1 MKKLMVSLLLAGV
14 MVAAIGATSVV
25 NAQGPVEQPLYQQG
39 GGQGGFGAN
48 SEDHVENEDVHNLMM
63 EAYSAELG
71 ISVAELNAREE
82 AGETM
87 SQIVLST
94 GTSFEDFR
102 ALKTA
107 VNTST
112 AEKALAAGYID
123 QAEYEWLIQAA
134 ERQMNGQGISG
145 RLGTGTGTPLADGT
159 GIATGTRGTGSR
171 LSDGTRL
178 SDVTGIGTGMRGT
191 GNRSARGT
199 GLNSADCTVTP

>member
-94 GTSFEDFR
+94 GTSFEEFR

-107 VNTST
+107 VNTSA
-112 AEKALAAGYID
+112 AEQALAAGYID

-145 RLGTGTGTPLADGT
+145 RLGTGTGTRSARLTDGT
-159 GIATGTRGTGSR
+159 GIATGMRGTGTR
-171 LSDGTRL
+171 TSDGT
-178 SDVTGIGTGMRGT
+178 GFGTRGSGMRGT
-191 GNRSARGT
+191 GPLSVRNT
-199 GLNSADCTVTP
+199 DCTVTP

>member
-107 VNTST
+107 VNAST

-134 ERQMNGQGISG
+134 ERQMNGQGSG
-145 RLGTGTGTPLADGT
+145 GSLGTGAGTPLADGT
-159 GIATGTRGTGSR
+159 GIGTGKRGTGTR

-178 SDVTGIGTGMRGT
+178 ADGTGFGTRGS
-191 GNRSARGT
+191 GMRGT
-199 GLNSADCTVTP
+199 GLNSANCTVTP

>member
-14 MVAAIGATSVV
+14 MIAVIGATSVV

-48 SEDHVENEDVHNLMM
+48 SADHVENEDVHNLMM

-94 GTSFEDFR
+94 GISFEDFR

-123 QAEYEWLIQAA
+123 QAEYAWLIQAA
-134 ERQMNGQGISG
+134 ERQMNGQGNGG
-145 RLGTGTGTPLADGT
+145 RLGAGTGTPLADGT
-159 GIATGTRGTGSR
+159 GI
-171 LSDGTRL
+171 
-178 SDVTGIGTGMRGT
+178 GTGMRGSGTRPSDGT
-191 GNRSARGT
+191 GFGTRGSGTRSARGT
-199 GLNSADCTVTP
+199 GLNSANCTVTP